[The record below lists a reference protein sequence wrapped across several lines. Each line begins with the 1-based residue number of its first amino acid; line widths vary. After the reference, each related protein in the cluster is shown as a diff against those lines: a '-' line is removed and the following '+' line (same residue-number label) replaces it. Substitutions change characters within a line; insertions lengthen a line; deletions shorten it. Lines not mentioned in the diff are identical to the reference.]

1 MTTINASLKVI
12 ENFSLDAADEKSLG
26 LELFVRKHMTRFDR
40 SGAAFQIS
48 LESKFTSNTRY
59 VTADELKEIRDW
71 INTALVAA
79 EDTAVAA

>member
-1 MTTINASLKVI
+1 MIIVSANLKAI
-12 ENFSLDAADEKSLG
+12 ENFSLDAADEKSLS

-48 LESKFTSNTRY
+48 LEGTFTSNTRY

-71 INTALVAA
+71 INTALIAA

>member
-1 MTTINASLKVI
+1 MTIVNANLKTI

-26 LELFVRKHMTRFDR
+26 LELFVRKHMNRFDR
-40 SGAAFQIS
+40 SGAVFQIS
-48 LESKFTSNTRY
+48 LEGTFTSNTRH

>member
-1 MTTINASLKVI
+1 MTIVSANLKAI

-79 EDTAVAA
+79 DEIEVAA